1 VISWVVGG
9 LSEDSIFGGSRLAF
23 DDFYRCRSAATGGD
37 WRQCWRLEK
46 KRNMSNRERERAFI
60 LRLNNILG
68 SYSATQ

>member
-9 LSEDSIFGGSRLAF
+9 LSEDSISGGSRLAS
-23 DDFYRCRSAATGGD
+23 DDFYRCRSAATSGD
-37 WRQCWRLEK
+37 WRR
-46 KRNMSNRERERAFI
+46 RETRATKRERAFI